1 MVNKLKTSAI
11 NQLQNYVKKYWSDL
25 SIYIWVDVW
34 KNILDIWATVSDG
47 WIQTYLWNI
56 SNTANWFK
64 QIEKVII
71 NLILMWIDEN
81 RIFFGTEN
89 TGIYWHD
96 IMNYFDDRLPNTYLL
111 NSSLT
116 FHARKFYAKTDY
128 KSDNIDSIVIA
139 NTMKDLDM
147 KNQLESIRTP
157 FKRNCWL
164 WFVRRSFSKE
174 RNSLRLLFRRL
185 SVLRCQKSKLMTSI
199 NLSKERLFPEITWI
213 FSIKHRATSEA
224 ILLNY
229 FTREEI
235 LNMTK
240 DDFIRKYRDIAT
252 KWQSNARV
260 IKKVEEFYKKVKS
273 RWEKKANSDLDDFM
287 WKNSDF
293 YILDEIKFKLKHYE
307 LTTKEM
313 RIITQKIADLLDILK
328 RNGYFIPRFRW
339 INDIELGLILWEL
352 WFDVYKMNTKEFI
365 GFVGRYPENY
375 TSWWWHMVKPS
386 QLSHKKW
393 IIKKFVYVWMYGF
406 QLHNVS
412 FRLYKKLLSMQYGIN
427 EWWNSVIS
435 MKNKRKIE
443 IKCWEKLLK
452 IIHNGYRNQTGFCES
467 RFLQDTIIPMINK
480 MKSDWIDTDTI
491 NELIMDVYKWKIIPW
506 WLISC

>member
-1 MVNKLKTSAI
+1 
-11 NQLQNYVKKYWSDL
+11 
-25 SIYIWVDVW
+25 
-34 KNILDIWATVSDG
+34 
-47 WIQTYLWNI
+47 
-56 SNTANWFK
+56 
-64 QIEKVII
+64 
-71 NLILMWIDEN
+71 
-81 RIFFGTEN
+81 
-89 TGIYWHD
+89 
-96 IMNYFDDRLPNTYLL
+96 
-111 NSSLT
+111 
-116 FHARKFYAKTDY
+116 
-128 KSDNIDSIVIA
+128 
-139 NTMKDLDM
+139 
-147 KNQLESIRTP
+147 
-157 FKRNCWL
+157 
-164 WFVRRSFSKE
+164 
-174 RNSLRLLFRRL
+174 
-185 SVLRCQKSKLMTSI
+185 MTSI

-229 FTREEI
+229 FTRAEI

-328 RNGYFIPRFRW
+328 RNGCFIPSFRW

-452 IIHNGYRNQTGFCES
+452 IIHNGYRNQTGFSEE
-467 RFLQDTIIPMINK
+467 RFIQETIIPMIDK
-480 MKSDWIDTDTI
+480 MKSDWIDYGSI
-491 NELIMDVYKWKIIPW
+491 NDLIMEMYKGKIIPRE
-506 WLISC
+506 LIW